1 MAEIISAIA
10 RGETGWRTAACKSR
24 RSQQVAE
31 LGPQIPAVRPCPD
44 PKWVLSRGKTP
55 TPAMT
60 VDQKTRT
67 VRGLMSPPR
76 RRLRRRCSGHRGS
89 RQARELTPLPGIRSL
104 QNGLRAREC
113 MSLQPLDPCCSLGT
127 DASAL
132 SLGFPSCTRVPCLAP
147 RTCPPS
153 SLP

>member
-31 LGPQIPAVRPCPD
+31 LGPQIPVVCLCLD

-55 TPAMT
+55 TPALT

-67 VRGLMSPPR
+67 VKERAHGTAQETTETQVLWTQRLQTGTRAHSPPW
-76 RRLRRRCSGHRGS
+76 H
-89 RQARELTPLPGIRSL
+89 QKPAEWTPG
-104 QNGLRAREC
+104 
-113 MSLQPLDPCCSLGT
+113 
-127 DASAL
+127 
-132 SLGFPSCTRVPCLAP
+132 
-147 RTCPPS
+147 
-153 SLP
+153 